1 MYEICPRQPTNASHR
16 QGCPAAVFKPAQ
28 FKPANDRPGE
38 TMRCSVEL
46 ANERAICALGH
57 VLTNGAEAATAVHA
71 WTTWIQVRQQGG
83 NSLTVL
89 EHTVMA
95 YILRSEFLDRFP
107 GSRSH
112 RDIES
117 ALRTSW
123 LHLMGQR
130 VVIQNL
136 TGRLPRSVLR
146 KASREERLFHLAA
159 FQPSE
164 SKVVKLHNSIRCD
177 YVPELRDLATAA
189 GLAVVACTDTG
200 SSMLVSG
207 GIGYAIATVA
217 EYGMHR
223 WAGHEAGG
231 PLKPLLE
238 KSGWIGRKVSE
249 YLAATYLGHF
259 VIHHVKTSNRNY
271 TTQFARE
278 PPGDRSTIDA
288 ELDALG
294 EVGQSIKKSDYGMS
308 LTHAGVT
315 AGVLVALPIHLTL
328 IWGLGLEFL
337 STVALITPSL
347 LYVVASR
354 NFHPCLHKRREE
366 ALARSGPFMRLL
378 LGTRYAE
385 WISRSHWIHHKGGGG
400 NYNLVPG
407 ADVLFGDFRKPNL
420 NMVLRMRADG
430 ILGAVWNGAGI
441 RTGAAFQRAAV
452 RAWETGP
459 EAHCPR

>member
-1 MYEICPRQPTNASHR
+1 MYEICPRPPTNASHR

-28 FKPANDRPGE
+28 FEPANDRPGE

-71 WTTWIQVRQQGG
+71 WTTWIQVSSARGQFA
-83 NSLTVL
+83 LTVL

-95 YILRSEFLDRFP
+95 YILRSEFLDRFSGFP
-107 GSRSH
+107 ESSRH
-112 RDIES
+112 RICSVDEL
-117 ALRTSW
+117 AAPDGTTC
-123 LHLMGQR
+123 
-130 VVIQNL
+130 VIQNL

-146 KASREERLFHLAA
+146 KASREERLFHSAA
-159 FQPSE
+159 FQPSG

-278 PPGDRSTIDA
+278 PPAIDRRS
-288 ELDALG
+288 
-294 EVGQSIKKSDYGMS
+294 M
-308 LTHAGVT
+308 
-315 AGVLVALPIHLTL
+315 
-328 IWGLGLEFL
+328 
-337 STVALITPSL
+337 
-347 LYVVASR
+347 R
-354 NFHPCLHKRREE
+354 NSMPWV
-366 ALARSGPFMRLL
+366 RS
-378 LGTRYAE
+378 
-385 WISRSHWIHHKGGGG
+385 
-400 NYNLVPG
+400 
-407 ADVLFGDFRKPNL
+407 
-420 NMVLRMRADG
+420 
-430 ILGAVWNGAGI
+430 
-441 RTGAAFQRAAV
+441 V
-452 RAWETGP
+452 RASKSRTT
-459 EAHCPR
+459 ACR